1 MVAIAE
7 DNGFGINRNIVECK
21 ARFYWMNT
29 GCWYVLI
36 ETLWNVKIL
45 WVLRHIRC
53 WHVLIETLWNVKNY
67 PGHWWNPRS
76 RRINRNIVE
85 CKDIFLQVHLE
96 DIFVLIET
104 LWNVKKM
111 KQELRKQPYKVLIET
126 LWNVKW
132 NLSCTGIQTGSG
144 INRNIVECKV
154 RPIVLVIFGNEY

>member
-29 GCWYVLI
+29 GCWY
-36 ETLWNVKIL
+36 
-45 WVLRHIRC
+45 
-53 WHVLIETLWNVKNY
+53 VLIETLWNVKNY